1 MKNKILSGIMLLLAL
16 VVASCSDD
24 DYSANTAD
32 IITKIETGSAEVG
45 ATNAT
50 LSGTVLDLR
59 EASSSSYTVGVA
71 YSTSEDATA
80 GTKVTGTLAED
91 GTLTTTLTGLTI
103 GQTYY
108 YCTYVTLQNKVTKYG
123 EVKSFVTTNADIAT
137 AGAVCTEVTATLG
150 GTINISTVASDA
162 VVKGIKVSTDE
173 AKVKEGRLYKADNTA
188 DGNTF
193 SIPLSGLVPGKTYYY
208 VAYAQVNSEEKYGD
222 VKSFTTPEQNVEFV
236 DLGLSVEWATVNVGA
251 AKPEEAGGLY
261 GYGDNTLFNTST
273 VASDYV
279 ATDAENSE
287 YDLPAENDLASMFI
301 LGAFT
306 PTKTQMQ
313 ELLDNTT
320 HEYTTVNGV
329 AGYRFTATNG
339 NSIFMPVTGTRN
351 GTTVSDEGTIGA
363 YWTATLDEVDTEHA
377 TALTLSDGNAQVSSA
392 YRYEGLAIRAVRTP
406 NRPMKLEYLYK
417 TWKIDLDADAKSV
430 IWDGPLY
437 YYGTEDNWNTVTNGY
452 KLGEGHDSWSNCPV
466 YAENTWLA
474 TPKDY
479 GTMTFNENGTVVIN
493 DKGNNQHYEGT
504 FTVDT
509 ENRTITLNG
518 AKILHLDNF
527 DNLVS
532 NWSTQLKVLS
542 LSDDGLQIGAVRD
555 QNTTEAPCLLTHNY
569 VNAALVDGNGKAL
582 TIDNSKLV
590 VGDIEGNGNLRL
602 ELYNEYGASKGNS
615 CIDPSAL
622 SFSKSLA
629 VTFKLSNVKLKDD
642 AVGKYNA
649 SLSYASGDWSTS
661 YWGGTPKQDALVN
674 GDGTYTVWMPA
685 SAAASG
691 AMVFVVDIKGLAADL
706 TDVSAVKAEIVS
718 VTTDADIEMKL
729 CKTINVDSD
738 KVRFVNKDGD
748 GTNGRIEIYNE
759 YGDTKADPG
768 VSQSDISFNGRMC
781 IKFTI
786 SGIDG
791 NLNGDATKDYKAD
804 LCYAAASW
812 SPSYWGGGIGTAQ
825 VTGDGTYTVY
835 ADMGDDDCSGAVVWT
850 IELYGLWKDLADPTK
865 VNVHIDEVAVEPIKR

>member
-32 IITKIETGSAEVG
+32 IITTIETGSAEVG
-45 ATNAT
+45 ATSAT
-50 LSGTVLDLR
+50 LSGTVRDLSN
-59 EASSSSYTVGVA
+59 ASSSSYTVGVA

-80 GTKVTGTLAED
+80 GTKVTGTLASD
-91 GTLTTTLTGLTI
+91 GTLTTSLTGLTI

-150 GTINISTVASDA
+150 GTINIKTSADDA

-173 AKVKEGRLYKADNTA
+173 AKVKDGRLYKTDNTA

-193 SIPLSGLVPGKTYYY
+193 SIPLTGLVPGKTYYY
-208 VAYAQVNSEEKYGD
+208 VAYAQVNSEEKYGE
-222 VKSFTTPEQNVEFV
+222 VKSFTTPEQTVEFV

-251 AKPEEAGGLY
+251 AKETEAGGLY
-261 GYGDNTLFNTST
+261 GYGDNTLFNVST
-273 VASDYV
+273 QASDYV
-279 ATDAENSE
+279 ATDIQGTE
-287 YDLPAENDLASMFI
+287 YDLASMFI
-301 LGAFT
+301 PGAFT
-306 PTKTQMQ
+306 PSKTEIQ

-320 HEYTTVNGV
+320 HEYIVRDGV
-329 AGYRFTATNG
+329 TGCLFTAANG
-339 NSIFMPVTGTRN
+339 NSIFLPMAGTRK
-351 GTTVSDEGTIGA
+351 GTDMSDEGTLGA
-363 YWTATLDEVDTEHA
+363 YWTSTVDDVDGDHA
-377 TALTLSDGNAQVSSA
+377 CALTLSEGNTKVSSA
-392 YRYEGLAIRAVRTP
+392 NRYEGLSIRAVRTP
-406 NRPMKLEYLYK
+406 NRPMNLKYLYK
-417 TWKIDLDADAKSV
+417 TWNIDLDADGKCAV
-430 IWDGPLY
+430 WDGPLY
-437 YYGTEDNWNTVTNGY
+437 YYGTDDSWNTVTNGY
-452 KLGEGHDSWSNCPV
+452 KLGDGHDSWSWCPV
-466 YAENTWLA
+466 YSENTWLA

-493 DKGNNQHYEGT
+493 DKGNNKHYEGT

-509 ENRTITLNG
+509 ENHTITLNG

-527 DNLVS
+527 DNIVS

-542 LSDDGLQIGAVRD
+542 LSEDGLQIGAVRD
-555 QNTTEAPCLLTHNY
+555 QNTDEGPCLLVHNY
-569 VNAALVDGNGKAL
+569 ANAALVSGNGKTL

-590 VGDIEGNGNLRL
+590 VGDIEDNGNLRL

-629 VTFKLSNVKLKDD
+629 VTFKLSGVQLKDG
-642 AVGKYNA
+642 ATGQYNA
-649 SLSYASGDWSTS
+649 ALSYASNDWSVS
-661 YWGGTPKQDALVN
+661 YWGGTAKQDALVN
-674 GDGTYTVWMPA
+674 GDGTYTVWMPT

-718 VTTDADIEMKL
+718 VTTDADVEMNF
-729 CKTINVDSD
+729 CKTINVDSS
-738 KVRFVNKDGD
+738 KLKFNNKDGN
-748 GTNGRIEIYNE
+748 GTDGRIEIYNE

-781 IKFTI
+781 ITFTI

-804 LCYAAASW
+804 LSYAAASW
-812 SPSYWGGGIGTAQ
+812 APSYWGGGIGTAQ

-835 ADMGDDDCSGAVVWT
+835 ADMGNDDCSGAVVWT
-850 IELYGLWKDLADPTK
+850 IELYGLWKDLVDPAK
-865 VNVHIDEVAVEPIKR
+865 VKVHIDEVAVEPIKR

>member
-1 MKNKILSGIMLLLAL
+1 MKNKILTGIMLLLAL

-24 DYSANTAD
+24 DYTANTAD

-45 ATNAT
+45 ATSAT
-50 LSGTVLDLR
+50 LTGTVLDLSK
-59 EASSSSYTVGVA
+59 ASSSSYTVGVA

-150 GTINISTVASDA
+150 GTVNIKTAADDA
-162 VVKGIKVSTDE
+162 VVKGIKISLDAAT
-173 AKVKEGRLYKADNTA
+173 VKDGRFYQADKTA
-188 DGNTF
+188 EGNTF
-193 SIPLSGLVPGKTYYY
+193 TIPLSGLIPGKTYYY
-208 VAYAQVNSEEKYGD
+208 VAYAQVNAEEKYGE

-251 AKPEEAGGLY
+251 AKEVEVGGLY
-261 GYGDNTLFNTST
+261 GYGDNTLFNTSNQP
-273 VASDYV
+273 SDYV
-279 ATDAENSE
+279 NTDIQGTE
-287 YDLPAENDLASMFI
+287 YDLATMFI
-301 LGAFT
+301 PGAFT
-306 PTKTQMQ
+306 PSKDQMQ

-320 HEYTTVNGV
+320 HQYIVRDGV
-329 AGYRFTATNG
+329 MGCLFTASNG
-339 NSIFMPVTGTRN
+339 NSIFLPYTGTRN
-351 GTTVSDEGTIGA
+351 GTEMSDEGTIGA
-363 YWTATLDEVDTEHA
+363 YWTANIDEVDGDHA
-377 TALTLSDGNAQVSSA
+377 AALTISEGETKVSSA
-392 YRYEGLAIRAVRTP
+392 NRYEGLAIRAVRTP
-406 NRPMKLEYLYK
+406 NRPMKLQYLYK
-417 TWKIDLDADAKSV
+417 TWNIDLDADGKCAV
-430 IWDGPLY
+430 WDGPLY
-437 YYGTEDNWNTVTNGY
+437 YYGTEDSWNTVTNGY
-452 KLGEGHDSWSNCPV
+452 QLGSGHDSWNWCPV
-466 YAENTWLA
+466 YADNSWIA
-474 TPKDY
+474 TAKDY
-479 GTMTFNENGTVVIN
+479 GTMTFYENGTVVVN

-504 FTVDT
+504 FSVDT
-509 ENRTITLNG
+509 ENHTITLTG

-542 LSDDGLQIGAVRD
+542 LSEDGLQIAALRD
-555 QNTTEAPCLLTHNY
+555 QNTDEGQCLLVHNY
-569 VNAALVDGNGKAL
+569 VNAALVGGNGKAL
-582 TIDNSKLV
+582 TIDNTKLV
-590 VGDIEGNGNLRL
+590 YGDIESNGNLRL
-602 ELYNEYGASKGNS
+602 ELYNEYGESKGNS

-629 VTFKLSNVKLKDD
+629 VTFKLSNVQLKDG
-642 AVGKYNA
+642 AVGQYNA
-649 SLSYASGDWSTS
+649 ALSYASGDWSTS
-661 YWGGTPKQDALVN
+661 YWGGTAKQDALVN

-685 SAAASG
+685 SQLASG

-718 VTTDADIEMKL
+718 VTTDADIEQKL

-738 KVRFVNKDGD
+738 KVKFVNKDGN
-748 GTNGRIEIYNE
+748 GTDGRIEIYNE

-768 VSQSDISFNGRMC
+768 VAQSDISFNGRMC
-781 IKFTI
+781 ITFTV

-791 NLNGDATKDYKAD
+791 NLNADATKDYKAD
-804 LCYAAASW
+804 LSYAAASW
-812 SPSYWGGGIGTAQ
+812 APSYWGGGIGTAQ

-835 ADMGDDDCSGAVVWT
+835 ADMGDDNCSGAVVWT

-865 VNVHIDEVAVEPIKR
+865 VNVHIDEVAVEPIKK